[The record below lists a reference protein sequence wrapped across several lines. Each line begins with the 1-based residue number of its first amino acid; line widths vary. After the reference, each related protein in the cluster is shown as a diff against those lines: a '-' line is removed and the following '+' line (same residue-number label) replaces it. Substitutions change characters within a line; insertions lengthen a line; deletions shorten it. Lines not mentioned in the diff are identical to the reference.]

1 MSLNNPN
8 VKQPATLRRR
18 PTARRPAL
26 TRTGLALGLST
37 VMLVPAGALGAEE
50 QTEMMAVEVVDTVI
64 DPNPNAEPGV
74 PYKARTSGDK
84 RHVKPLAETPQT
96 IQVITAKQLEDS
108 GRTDLRDI
116 LQAQPGITLGTGEN
130 GNAFG
135 DRYIIRGQEARS
147 DVFVDGL
154 RDPGMTVRESFAT
167 EQVEI
172 TKGPSSTFAGR
183 GATGGAVNSV
193 TKQATTDLDFAKLS
207 AGFGSDDY
215 RRYTFDGNRVLTDT
229 LAVRVNLLD
238 AYQEV
243 PDRGPADR
251 DREGAAVSLLWK
263 PTDKLDVT
271 ADYYFAQAED
281 KPDLGAYIDRA
292 SGRVVKDV
300 PVYLQDED
308 FLMSKIDTWTLRVG
322 YQLNPDVRIENLT
335 RYGTTE
341 NGYVA
346 TGYRGSSLSTH
357 QGWQDVDYFAN
368 ALNLYLDKQIAG
380 MKHQFVF
387 GLEYADH
394 QVKNGVY
401 DASATGQTNCV
412 TSGRGGPQPG
422 FCPIVDGR
430 QVVPDIGQM
439 MNRSISKGPWDT
451 DWNVR
456 TVSLSAMDTVDLN
469 DKWTVFGGLRHDRFD
484 YDNTVIDR
492 SAGALDYALEDG
504 LWNGHAGISY
514 KFRPDANVYFNYST
528 ASDFNGGES
537 DVGASC
543 GYGGICV
550 PSGTTVEER
559 LRQFAN
565 SEPEKSQNFELGTK
579 WNLMNGRL
587 LASGAVFRTVKSDVM
602 ENTSGDAYS
611 TVGSI
616 NTGEYRI
623 EGLELGLSGKL
634 TDKLMVQAGMAVM
647 NSEIRESQLEENVGK
662 GLSNFPEKT
671 ASLLLSYEATPKFT
685 VGGGLT
691 YSSEKYSG
699 EPESAAATDLK
710 VPSYTVYDLF
720 ASYRVSK
727 DLSARL
733 NVGNVTDED
742 YYTAAYRS
750 GAFAYI
756 GDARNVRLTLDYN
769 F

>member
-1 MSLNNPN
+1 MSLNKPN
-8 VKQPATLRRR
+8 VKQPATLR
-18 PTARRPAL
+18 RRPAL

-37 VMLVPAGALGAEE
+37 AMLAPAGALGAEE

-346 TGYRGSSLSTH
+346 TGYRGSSLST
-357 QGWQDVDYFAN
+357 
-368 ALNLYLDKQIAG
+368 
-380 MKHQFVF
+380 
-387 GLEYADH
+387 
-394 QVKNGVY
+394 
-401 DASATGQTNCV
+401 
-412 TSGRGGPQPG
+412 
-422 FCPIVDGR
+422 
-430 QVVPDIGQM
+430 
-439 MNRSISKGPWDT
+439 
-451 DWNVR
+451 
-456 TVSLSAMDTVDLN
+456 
-469 DKWTVFGGLRHDRFD
+469 
-484 YDNTVIDR
+484 
-492 SAGALDYALEDG
+492 
-504 LWNGHAGISY
+504 
-514 KFRPDANVYFNYST
+514 
-528 ASDFNGGES
+528 
-537 DVGASC
+537 
-543 GYGGICV
+543 
-550 PSGTTVEER
+550 
-559 LRQFAN
+559 
-565 SEPEKSQNFELGTK
+565 
-579 WNLMNGRL
+579 
-587 LASGAVFRTVKSDVM
+587 
-602 ENTSGDAYS
+602 
-611 TVGSI
+611 
-616 NTGEYRI
+616 
-623 EGLELGLSGKL
+623 
-634 TDKLMVQAGMAVM
+634 
-647 NSEIRESQLEENVGK
+647 
-662 GLSNFPEKT
+662 
-671 ASLLLSYEATPKFT
+671 
-685 VGGGLT
+685 
-691 YSSEKYSG
+691 
-699 EPESAAATDLK
+699 
-710 VPSYTVYDLF
+710 
-720 ASYRVSK
+720 
-727 DLSARL
+727 
-733 NVGNVTDED
+733 
-742 YYTAAYRS
+742 
-750 GAFAYI
+750 
-756 GDARNVRLTLDYN
+756 
-769 F
+769 

>member
-1 MSLNNPN
+1 MSLNKPN
-8 VKQPATLRRR
+8 VKQPATLR
-18 PTARRPAL
+18 RRPAL

-37 VMLVPAGALGAEE
+37 AMLAPAGALGAEE
-50 QTEMMAVEVVDTVI
+50 QTEMTAVEVVDTVI

-108 GRTDLRDI
+108 GRSDLRDI

-135 DRYIIRGQEARS
+135 DRYVIRGQEARS

-193 TKQATTDLDFAKLS
+193 TKQATTDLDFARLS

-281 KPDLGAYIDRA
+281 KPDMGAYIDR
-292 SGRVVKDV
+292 STGRVVKDV
-300 PVYLQDED
+300 PVYLQAED
-308 FLMSKIDTWTLRVG
+308 FLESKIDTWTLRLG
-322 YQLNPDVRIENLT
+322 YQFSADLRLENLT

-341 NGYVA
+341 NGYLT
-346 TGYRGSSLSTH
+346 TGYRGTSLSTH

-368 ALNLYLDKQIAG
+368 ALNLYLDKRIAG

-387 GLEYADH
+387 GLEYSDH
-394 QVKNGVY
+394 SVKNGVY
-401 DASATGQTNCV
+401 DYRANSPTNCV
-412 TSGRGGPQPG
+412 ANGRGGPQPG
-422 FCPIVDGR
+422 HCPIVDGR
-430 QVVPDIGQM
+430 QVVPDIGRM
-439 MNRSISKGPWDT
+439 MNRSFSKGDWDT
-451 DWNVR
+451 DWKVK

-469 DKWTVFGGLRHDRFD
+469 DEWSVFGGLRYDRFE

-514 KFRPDANVYFNYST
+514 TFRPDANVYFNYST

-550 PSGTTVEER
+550 PSGTTAEER
-559 LRQFAN
+559 LRMFAN
-565 SEPEKSQNFELGTK
+565 SKPEKSQNFELGTK
-579 WNLMNGRL
+579 WNLMDGRL
-587 LASGAVFRTVKSDVM
+587 LASGAVFRTVKTDVM
-602 ENTSGDAYS
+602 ENATDDAYS
-611 TVGSI
+611 SIGSI
-616 NTGEYRI
+616 NTGEYRV
-623 EGLELGLSGKL
+623 EGAELGLSGKL
-634 TDKLMVQAGMAVM
+634 TDKLMVQAGVAVM
-647 NSEIRESQLEENVGK
+647 NSEIRESQDPDNVGK

-671 ASLLLSYEATPKFT
+671 ASLLLSYELTPKFT
-685 VGGGLT
+685 FGGGLT
-691 YSSEKYSG
+691 HSSEKYSG

-710 VPSYTVYDLF
+710 VPAYTVYDLF

-727 DLSARL
+727 DLTARL
-733 NVGNVTDED
+733 NIGNLTDED

>member
-1 MSLNNPN
+1 MTRPPN
-8 VKQPATLRRR
+8 LKRPLTLRA
-18 PTARRPAL
+18 PLASAPAA
-26 TRTGLALGLST
+26 LALGVGLSLLGGT
-37 VMLVPAGALGAEE
+37 VAAQDAPQQEDEIVLDTLKVEERTLDTNPYAEKGA
-50 QTEMMAVEVVDTVI
+50 
-64 DPNPNAEPGV
+64 
-74 PYKARTSGDK
+74 PYKARVSGDQ
-84 RHVKPLAETPQT
+84 RRTETLAETPAT
-96 IQVITAKQLEDS
+96 ISVLTQAQIRES
-108 GRTDLRDI
+108 GRSDLRAI
-116 LQAQPGITLGTGEN
+116 VAAQPGITLGTGEN

-135 DRYIIRGQEARS
+135 DRYVIRGQEARS
-147 DVFVDGL
+147 DVFIDGL
-154 RDPGMTVRESFAT
+154 RDPGMTIRESFAV

-172 TKGPSSTFAGR
+172 TKGPNSSYAGR
-183 GATGGAVNSV
+183 GSSGGTINSI
-193 TKQATTDLDFAKLS
+193 TKRASSDYSFHKLDVGL
-207 AGFGSDDY
+207 GSDDY
-215 RRYTFDGNRVLTDT
+215 RRLTLDSNQP
-229 LAVRVNLLD
+229 LGEHAALRANLLHGSE
-238 AYQEV
+238 QV
-243 PDRGPADR
+243 PDRAPAERER
-251 DREGAAVSLLWK
+251 DGAALSLLLQ
-263 PTDKLDVT
+263 PTDRFSVL
-271 ADYYFAQAED
+271 ADYYYLDAAGAA
-281 KPDLGAYIDRA
+281 DLGTYIEPN
-292 SGRVVKDV
+292 GGE
-300 PVYLQDED
+300 PVDDLMPYLQDED
-308 FLMSKIDTWTLRVG
+308 FLKSKIDTWTLRVG

-430 QVVPDIGQM
+430 QVAPDIGQM

-727 DLSARL
+727 DLTARL